1 LSLQYCDT
9 SFKRSDQ
16 NIIYYLKMIVFYFQ
30 IEDLLIIIIV
40 IPLKVIAIYIEI
52 IGSNYKIA

>member
-1 LSLQYCDT
+1 
-9 SFKRSDQ
+9 
-16 NIIYYLKMIVFYFQ
+16 MIVFYFK